1 MTILPFSLKQSQ
13 KVLIIGAGGGFDFLC
28 GLPIALELEEQG
40 INVFFGNLSFTNL
53 KNVKGG
59 VWQSESLLRIDS
71 KSILMSGTYFPE
83 LYLAK
88 WYQNYKNK
96 EINIWCLQP
105 QGVIPT
111 RKNYNIIISE
121 NQIDTVICVDG
132 GVDGIFRGDEID
144 LGTPSMDASSVI
156 ASSLC
161 NAQNKYYVCTAF
173 GIEGAESGVSHAQV
187 LNRMAD
193 LIAQN
198 AMVGVGMLLKN
209 SRSGL
214 DFIQAANFIHGQ
226 MEPNQQSTIVSSII
240 SAMNGAFGRISVN
253 AKTQERQPWISPLT
267 AIYWYFQAEPVATMK
282 LFYNF
287 AQNSNTIVEIATAIE
302 KIRQEIS
309 ISPYKQ
315 IPL

>member
-1 MTILPFSLKQSQ
+1 MTILPFELKSGQR
-13 KVLIIGAGGGFDFLC
+13 VLIIGAGGGFDFLC

-40 INVFFGNLSFTNL
+40 IEFFFGNLSFTNL

-59 VWQSESLLRIDS
+59 TWKSESLLKVDS
-71 KSILMSGTYFPE
+71 KSRLESEKYFPE

-88 WYQNYKNK
+88 WYQVFRKK

-111 RKNYNIIISE
+111 LQNYNSIISE

-132 GVDGIFRGDEID
+132 GVDGIFRGDEHD
-144 LGTPSMDASSVI
+144 LGPPSMDASSVI

-173 GIEGAESGVSHAQV
+173 GVEGAESGVSHAQV

-193 LIAQN
+193 LIAQD

-209 SRSGL
+209 SASGL

-226 MEPNQQSTIVSSII
+226 MEPTQQSTIVSSII
-240 SAMNGAFGRISVN
+240 SAMNGDFGRTSVN

-267 AIYWYFQAEPVATMK
+267 AIYWYFQAEPVARMK
-282 LFYNF
+282 LFHNF
-287 AQNSNTIVEIATAIE
+287 AQNSNTIVEIAAAIE
-302 KIRQEIS
+302 NIRGEIN
-309 ISPYKQ
+309 ISPYEQ